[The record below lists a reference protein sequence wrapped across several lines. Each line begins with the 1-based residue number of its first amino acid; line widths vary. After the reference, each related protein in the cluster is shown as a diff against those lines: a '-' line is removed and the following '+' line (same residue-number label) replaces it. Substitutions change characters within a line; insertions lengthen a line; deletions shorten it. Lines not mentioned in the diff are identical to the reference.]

1 MYIARVDP
9 MKVFPRKEK
18 AIVSDGLKRF
28 MEVQNNNSI
37 LTTRLSKTQSG
48 CLVIKHYA
56 LI

>member
-48 CLVIKHYA
+48 CLVIKHNA